1 MHPLI
6 EDAAEGRLPAW
17 AEATPDRRA
26 HMGRVADLMETWGR
40 AWGVDAEG
48 LRSWR
53 AAGMLHD
60 ALRDADPETLRP
72 ELAEP
77 FRSMPG
83 GLLHGPAAARRLEAE
98 NVHDGSLITA
108 VRWHTVGHPSFDR
121 LAWALYIADHTEPG
135 RDDPDGRL
143 AALRDRA
150 AGDPVGVVQEVAARR
165 LRISLDRGMPLRE
178 PAVAFWNALAG
189 RERGRG

>member
-6 EDAAEGRLPAW
+6 AAAAEGHLPEW

-26 HMGRVADLMETWGR
+26 HMGRVADLMVAWGE
-40 AWGVDAEG
+40 AWGVDGAG

-60 ALRDADPETLRP
+60 ALRDADPESLRP
-72 ELAEP
+72 ELADP
-77 FRSMPG
+77 FRAFPG
-83 GLLHGPAAARRLEAE
+83 GLLHGPATARRLEAE
-98 NVHDGSLITA
+98 EVYDSPLLTA
-108 VRWHTVGHPSFDR
+108 VRWHTLGHPDFDR
-121 LAWALYIADHTEPG
+121 LAWALYIADYTEPG

-150 AGDPVGVVQEVAARR
+150 VGDPAGAVQAVAADRI
-165 LRISLDRGMPLRE
+165 RISLERGMPLRE
-178 PAVAFWNALAG
+178 PTVGFWNVLVG
-189 RERGRG
+189 VGQGRG